1 MREGTTEHM
10 HVLIPFDIVPVSKR
24 VPFGVAPASEHA
36 MRYAIEAFGP
46 HEETRITAVH
56 LAGADDKLP
65 GDIGASEI
73 ESMAAEHDV
82 SVETDVR
89 TVENA
94 DSMETIRAG
103 ILDIIEETD
112 RDVDVVVMG
121 YEEKSFVDSVFHDS
135 TASRVLESHDIPV
148 TLVP

>member
-1 MREGTTEHM
+1 M

-46 HEETRITAVH
+46 HEDVRITAVH
-56 LAGADDKLP
+56 LAGADDELP
-65 GDIGASEI
+65 GSIGASEI
-73 ESMAAEHDV
+73 ETMAAEHDV
-82 SVETDVR
+82 SVDTDVR

-94 DSMETIRAG
+94 DSMDAIRAG
-103 ILDIIEETD
+103 ILGIVEET
-112 RDVDVVVMG
+112 DVDVVVMG

-135 TASRVLESHDIPV
+135 TASRVLDAHGIPV